1 LGVSPAIKVLQLS
14 KKVPFQMKD
23 GESMAI
29 CSLAESMVMN
39 GFTVDLLSLNT
50 KKHKFTGSV
59 DKEKF
64 SYYNAISMVDIN
76 TSINL
81 YSFITNLF
89 SAVPYQICRFVNVS
103 FKSTLIDCLYN
114 YKYDYIILETIY
126 LTPYIAVIKKY
137 SKAKIVLRTHNL
149 EYEIWDRL
157 YEGSKMGLQKFLYKV
172 LSYQIYLY
180 ESKHLREI
188 DFLIAISQREFYQFN
203 QFYPEIKGMVMPI
216 TWNSKLMEVPIE
228 NQNKDIS
235 LYFMGS
241 LDWKPN
247 QEGLLWFLNHIW
259 PMVHSNFPDLTF
271 HVAGRNMPDDIK
283 QIKIPGVVMVGEV
296 EDAAQFVKQHDIC
309 IVPLLSGSGMRAKI
323 IEAMAIG
330 KVVVTT
336 TIGLEGIVATN
347 GYDVFIADTPNQFI
361 EQILNLITVKNR
373 IRQIGL
379 NAQETIKINFD
390 SEIMGNKL
398 ITFLNNYNN

>member
-1 LGVSPAIKVLQLS
+1 
-14 KKVPFQMKD
+14 MKD

-39 GFTVDLLSLNT
+39 GFTVDILSLNT

-89 SAVPYQICRFVNVS
+89 SAVPYQLSRFINDS
-103 FKSTLIDCLYN
+103 FKLALIDCLFN

-137 SKAKIVLRTHNL
+137 SRAKIILRTHNL

-330 KVVVTT
+330 KVVITT

-347 GYDVFIADTPNQFI
+347 GYDVFIADTADQFI

-390 SEIMGNKL
+390 SKMMGNEL

>member
-1 LGVSPAIKVLQLS
+1 
-14 KKVPFQMKD
+14 MKD

-39 GFTVDLLSLNT
+39 GFTVDILSLNT

-89 SAVPYQICRFVNVS
+89 SAVPYQLSRFINDS

-137 SKAKIVLRTHNL
+137 SKAKIILRTHNL

-216 TWNSKLMEVPIE
+216 TWNSKLVEVPIE

-283 QIKIPGVVMVGEV
+283 QMKIPGVVMVGEV

-330 KVVVTT
+330 KVVITT

-390 SEIMGNKL
+390 SKMMGNEL

>member
-1 LGVSPAIKVLQLS
+1 MGVSPAIKVLQLS

-39 GFTVDLLSLNT
+39 GFTVDILSLNT

-89 SAVPYQICRFVNVS
+89 SAVPYQLSRFINDS
-103 FKSTLIDCLYN
+103 FKLTLIDCLYN

-137 SKAKIVLRTHNL
+137 SKAKIILRTHNL

-216 TWNSKLMEVPIE
+216 TWNSKLMEVTIE

-330 KVVVTT
+330 KVVITT

>member
-1 LGVSPAIKVLQLS
+1 MGVSPAIKVLQLS

-39 GFTVDLLSLNT
+39 GFTVDILSLNT

-89 SAVPYQICRFVNVS
+89 SAVPYQLSRFINDS
-103 FKSTLIDCLYN
+103 FKLTLIDCLYN

-157 YEGSKMGLQKFLYKV
+157 YEGSKMGLQKCLYKF

-216 TWNSKLMEVPIE
+216 TWNSKLVEVPIE

-283 QIKIPGVVMVGEV
+283 QMKIPGVVMVGEV

-330 KVVVTT
+330 KVVITT

-347 GYDVFIADTPNQFI
+347 GYDVFIADTADQFI

-390 SEIMGNKL
+390 SKMMGNKL
-398 ITFLNNYNN
+398 ITFLNNSIN

>member
-1 LGVSPAIKVLQLS
+1 
-14 KKVPFQMKD
+14 
-23 GESMAI
+23 
-29 CSLAESMVMN
+29 
-39 GFTVDLLSLNT
+39 
-50 KKHKFTGSV
+50 
-59 DKEKF
+59 
-64 SYYNAISMVDIN
+64 
-76 TSINL
+76 
-81 YSFITNLF
+81 
-89 SAVPYQICRFVNVS
+89 
-103 FKSTLIDCLYN
+103 
-114 YKYDYIILETIY
+114 LETIY
-126 LTPYIAVIKKY
+126 LTPFIAVIKKY
-137 SKAKIVLRTHNL
+137 SRAKIILRTHNL

-283 QIKIPGVVMVGEV
+283 QMKIPGVVMVGEV

-330 KVVVTT
+330 KVVITT
-336 TIGLEGIVATN
+336 SIGLEGIVATN

-361 EQILNLITVKNR
+361 EQILNLITIKNR

-390 SEIMGNKL
+390 SKMMGNEL
-398 ITFLNNYNN
+398 ITFLNNYTN

>member
-1 LGVSPAIKVLQLS
+1 
-14 KKVPFQMKD
+14 MKD

-39 GFTVDLLSLNT
+39 GFTVDILSLNT

-64 SYYNAISMVDIN
+64 SYYNAISMVDID
-76 TSINL
+76 TKINL

-89 SAVPYQICRFVNVS
+89 SAVPYQLSRFINDS
-103 FKSTLIDCLYN
+103 FKSILIDCLYN
-114 YKYDYIILETIY
+114 YKFDYIILETIY

-137 SKAKIVLRTHNL
+137 TKAKIILRTHNL

-157 YEGSKMGLQKFLYKV
+157 HEGSKMGLQKFLYKV
-172 LSYQIYLY
+172 LSYHIYLY

-188 DFLIAISQREFYQFN
+188 DFLLAISQREFYQFN

-216 TWNSKLMEVPIE
+216 TWNSKLIEVPIE

-247 QEGLLWFLNHIW
+247 QEGLLWFLNRIW

-271 HVAGRNMPDDIK
+271 YVAGRNMQDEII
-283 QIKIPGVVMVGEV
+283 QMKIPGVVMVGEV

-330 KVVVTT
+330 KVVITT
-336 TIGLEGIVATN
+336 SIGLEGIVAKN
-347 GYDVFIADTPNQFI
+347 GYDVCIADTPDQFF
-361 EQILNLITVKNR
+361 EEILNLITVKNR

-398 ITFLNNYNN
+398 ITFLDNSNN

>member
-39 GFTVDLLSLNT
+39 GFTVDILSLNT

-89 SAVPYQICRFVNVS
+89 SAVPYQISRFINDS
-103 FKSTLIDCLYN
+103 FKLTLIDCLYN

-137 SKAKIVLRTHNL
+137 SRAKIILRTHNL

-216 TWNSKLMEVPIE
+216 TWNSKLVEVSIE

-283 QIKIPGVVMVGEV
+283 QMKIPGVVMVGEV

-323 IEAMAIG
+323 IEAMAKG
-330 KVVVTT
+330 KVVITT
-336 TIGLEGIVATN
+336 TIGLEGIVAKN
-347 GYDVFIADTPNQFI
+347 GYDVCIADTADQFFEEI
-361 EQILNLITVKNR
+361 INLITVKNN
-373 IRQIGL
+373 ICQIGL

-390 SEIMGNKL
+390 SKMMGNEL